1 MTDKGKTGNGNHES
15 LLNGLR
21 RRRQRQRDWVETG
34 ERSLLRSLGSVG
46 ALGWLIVAPMLG
58 GLALGR
64 WLDGKAGTGI
74 TFTGGLLVA
83 GAALGWWLA
92 WRRMHQE

>member
-1 MTDKGKTGNGNHES
+1 MTGDGNHNHEP

-21 RRRQRQRDWVETG
+21 RRRKRQQDWERTG
-34 ERSLLRSLGSVG
+34 ERSLLRSLGDVG

-64 WLDGKAGTGI
+64 WLDGKVGAGV
-74 TFTGGLLVA
+74 TFTGGLLMA
-83 GAALGWWLA
+83 GAVLGGWLA

>member
-1 MTDKGKTGNGNHES
+1 MTGNGNHEP

-21 RRRQRQRDWVETG
+21 RRRQRQREWEQSG
-34 ERSLLRSLGSVG
+34 ERSLLRSLGNVG

-58 GLALGR
+58 GVALGR
-64 WLDGKAGTGI
+64 WLDGRFGAGV
-74 TFTGGLLVA
+74 TFTGALLMA
-83 GAALGWWLA
+83 GVALGGWLA